1 VKRAIAVVAFVAA
14 TILATG
20 ALAGPRDA
28 SAPLASSA
36 GAPKKQPEV
45 LGFYQGRTVKYF
57 DFGPIKLKRGNKI
70 APIWTFT
77 NGADGQRN
85 IIDTVPGRADYS
97 PLWQVSKV
105 TWASGAAP
113 RVLRSAAEVQQA
125 VTAGEATVEH
135 TQTVVN
141 CPVLG
146 FGQVRHP
153 GFSRGKTIH
162 YYELGKVRVAAGNEV
177 VPLWTFTNG
186 AKGQRNVAR
195 GRHPRTDGVPTAV
208 VDRAGHLE
216 GRRQAPRA
224 RVLRPDQARP
234 RGRPT
239 EAAQDIDGRELPARI
254 GDRSVSRARAA
265 HKRRTRT
272 TAVWLGRYR

>member
-20 ALAGPRDA
+20 ALAGARDA
-28 SAPLASSA
+28 GAPLASSA

-70 APIWTFT
+70 APIWTFS

-85 IIDTVPGRADYS
+85 IIDTVPGRAGYS
-97 PLWQVSKV
+97 PLWQVNKV
-105 TWASGAAP
+105 TWASGPTP

-125 VTAGEATVEH
+125 VAAGEATVER

-162 YYELGKVRVAAGNEV
+162 YYDLGKVRVAAGNEV
-177 VPLWTFTNG
+177 LPLWAFTNG
-186 AKGQRNVAR
+186 AKGQRNVADVTP
-195 GRHPRTDGVPTAV
+195 GQTAYPPLWSIVQVTWKAGVKP
-208 VDRAGHLE
+208 
-216 GRRQAPRA
+216 
-224 RVLRPDQARP
+224 RVLRSY
-234 RGRPT
+234 
-239 EAAQDIDGRELPARI
+239 AQIR
-254 GDRSVSRARAA
+254 RARAA
-265 HKRRTRT
+265 GLLRLRKTST
-272 TAVWLGRYR
+272 VVNCPLV